1 MTNNKVKKVINKEK
15 IKEEIIGWVFIAP
28 VILGILFFT
37 FVPMIQ
43 SFYYSWF
50 SDFTMLRPPSGFGFD
65 NLKRMFTFDPSF
77 WPALKNTFIYTIIM
91 VPLTTVLSFALAML
105 LNVKR
110 KGIGIFRTIYYLPV
124 LIPAVAM
131 GLIWR
136 DIYHPT
142 FGFGNSILTALGLPK
157 SSFIY
162 NKDTAMVSFMFT
174 SIFSLGGAMITW
186 LAALKNVPD
195 TLYESAAI
203 EGAGFFTKT
212 FKITVPLCT
221 PMIFYNMLLS
231 IIGSL
236 QMFGSAFIIGGGP
249 ENSLLFYAVNIY
261 NTAFQGSLRMGYA
274 CALAWVLFA
283 IILFISLIYFKVS
296 GKWVYYA
303 EDMA

>member
-1 MTNNKVKKVINKEK
+1 MRKIKINKEK
-15 IKEEIIGWVFIAP
+15 LKEEIIGWIFIAP
-28 VILGILFFT
+28 VLLGILFFT
-37 FVPMIQ
+37 LVPMLQ

-50 SDFTMLRPPSGFGFD
+50 SDFTMLRPPSGFGLT
-65 NLKRMFTFDPSF
+65 NLKRMFTLDQSF
-77 WPALKNTFIYTIIM
+77 WPSLKNTFVYTVVM
-91 VPLTTVLSFALAML
+91 VPITTVLSFALAML

-110 KGIGIFRTIYYLPV
+110 KGIGVFRTIYYLPV

-142 FGFGNSILTALGLPK
+142 FGFGNAILRALGLPE
-157 SSFIY
+157 SMFIY
-162 NKDTAMVSFMFT
+162 DKHTAMISFMFT

-195 TLYESAAI
+195 TLYESAVL
-203 EGAGFFTKT
+203 EGAGFFVKT
-212 FKITVPLCT
+212 IKITVPLCT

-236 QMFGSAFIIGGGP
+236 QMFGPAYIIGGGP

-261 NTAFQGSLRMGYA
+261 NTAFSGSLRMGYA
-274 CALAWVLFA
+274 CALAWILFA
-283 IILFISLIYFKVS
+283 IILAISLLYFKLS
-296 GKWVYYA
+296 GKWVYYS